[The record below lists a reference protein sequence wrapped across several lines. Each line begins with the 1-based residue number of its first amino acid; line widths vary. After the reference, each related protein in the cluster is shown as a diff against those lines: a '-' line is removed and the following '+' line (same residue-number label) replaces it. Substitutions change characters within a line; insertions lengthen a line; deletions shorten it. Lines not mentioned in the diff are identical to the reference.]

1 MCCLIYKV
9 LCRCLIG
16 RNFIISHCL
25 HFVKHFFSRASLTST
40 AFTFYHTFNRLSR
53 TFFKQLFGF
62 KLFLVACIFYHIQQ
76 RLSRTFFIFSFS
88 SLSSVTALLYYHTF
102 LHLSTLF
109 CIFFP
114 QIFKKAGI
122 LPAYIFALA
131 EISSTSIFIM
141 LVFLMAFLS
150 KPDFSGPPA
159 FFITALKNSSFSS
172 SDTLKALPSPA
183 AL

>member
-1 MCCLIYKV
+1 M

-25 HFVKHFFSRASLTST
+25 HFVKHFFQGLHSPRQLLHSTILSTVCQELFSRS
-40 AFTFYHTFNRLSR
+40 F
-53 TFFKQLFGF
+53 FGF
-62 KLFLVACIFYHIQQ
+62 KLFLVACTFYHIQQ
-76 RLSRTFFIFSFS
+76 RLSRTFFFFSFS

-150 KPDFSGPPA
+150 KTDFSGPPA